1 MKKIIFTIA
10 IALIGFASQ
19 AQETKAAQ
27 QEKAIEEGVQNE
39 QLNEKQAAKLEKRKD
54 RIAKDEAKAKENGKV
69 TKVEAAELNA
79 RDKKLDKDIKRKKK
93 NRVKETNP

>member
-1 MKKIIFTIA
+1 MKKIIFTVA
-10 IALIGFASQ
+10 IALMGVASQ
-19 AQETKAAQ
+19 AQESKAAQ
-27 QEKAIEEGVQNE
+27 QEKAIEEGVQNG

-54 RIAKDEAKAKENGKV
+54 NIAKDEAKAKENGKV